1 MVHMD
6 VQTIISAIGSL
17 GFPII
22 CCVIMFK
29 QLQEDRENNNAQREA
44 DRLEHKRE
52 MENITSALQNNTIVM
67 QKLVDTLSYPEQ
79 GQHTQ
84 AS

>member
-1 MVHMD
+1 MD
-6 VQTIISAIGSL
+6 LQTIAGIIGSL
-17 GFPII
+17 GFPIV

-29 QLQEDRENNNAQREA
+29 QLQDDRETSNAQREA

-52 MENITSALQNNTIVM
+52 MENITAALQNNTLVM

-79 GQHTQ
+79 GSHT